1 MQTQTARDLSSRETE
16 RLIASDKVESTPV
29 RRPNG
34 DKIGTIQRVMID
46 KRTGRVGYAVM
57 TFGGFL
63 GIGGDH
69 YALPWSMLTYNE
81 GLDAYELDISEDQL
95 RGAPAHAA
103 RDHFDWDDRQWA
115 QQVHDY
121 YRVPPYWM

>member
-63 GIGGDH
+63 GIGGDY

-81 GLDAYELDISEDQL
+81 GLDAYELDISDDQL

-103 RDHFDWDDRQWA
+103 RDRFDWDDRQWA

>member
-1 MQTQTARDLSSRETE
+1 MQTRTAHDLASRETE

-63 GIGGDH
+63 GLGADY

-81 GLDAYELDISEDQL
+81 GLDAYELDITEDQL
-95 RGAPAHAA
+95 RGAPAHDAGE
-103 RDHFDWDDRQWA
+103 RFDWDDRQWA

>member
-63 GIGGDH
+63 GIGGDY

-103 RDHFDWDDRQWA
+103 RDRFDWDDRQWA

>member
-63 GIGGDH
+63 GIGSDY

-81 GLDAYELDISEDQL
+81 GLDAYELDISKDQL

-103 RDHFDWDDRQWA
+103 RDRFDWDDRQWA

>member
-63 GIGGDH
+63 GIGSDY

-103 RDHFDWDDRQWA
+103 RDRFDWDDRQWA

>member
-1 MQTQTARDLSSRETE
+1 MQAQAAHDLTARETG
-16 RLIASDKVESTPV
+16 RLIASDKVEDTPV

-34 DKIGTIQRVMID
+34 DRIGTIQRVMID

-63 GIGGDH
+63 GIGEDY

-81 GLDAYELDISEDQL
+81 ALDAYELDITEDQL
-95 RGAPAHAA
+95 RGAPVHDTGD
-103 RDHFDWDDRQWA
+103 RFDWDDRRWA

-121 YRVPPYWM
+121 YRVPPYWL

>member
-1 MQTQTARDLSSRETE
+1 MQTRTAHDLASRETE

-63 GIGGDH
+63 GLGADY

-81 GLDAYELDISEDQL
+81 GLDAYELDITEDQL
-95 RGAPAHAA
+95 RGAPAHDPGE
-103 RDHFDWDDRQWA
+103 RFDWDDRQWA

>member
-16 RLIASDKVESTPV
+16 RLIASDKVENTPV

-34 DKIGTIQRVMID
+34 DKIGTIERVMID

-63 GIGGDH
+63 GIGSDY

-103 RDHFDWDDRQWA
+103 RDRFDWDDRQWA

>member
-1 MQTQTARDLSSRETE
+1 MQTETARDLSSRETH
-16 RLIASDKVESTPV
+16 RLIASDKVERTPI

-34 DKIGTIQRVMID
+34 DRIGTIQRVMID

-63 GIGGDH
+63 GIGEDY
-69 YALPWSMLTYNE
+69 YALSWSMLTYNE
-81 GLDAYELDISEDQL
+81 ALDAYELDVSEDQL
-95 RGAPAHAA
+95 RGAPAHD
-103 RDHFDWDDRQWA
+103 RGERFDWDDRQWA